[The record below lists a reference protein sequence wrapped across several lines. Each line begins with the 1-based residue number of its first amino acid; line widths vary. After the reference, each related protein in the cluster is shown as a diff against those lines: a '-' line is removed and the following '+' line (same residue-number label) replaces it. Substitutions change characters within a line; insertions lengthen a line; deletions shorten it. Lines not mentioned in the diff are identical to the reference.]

1 MLAYQLTFLSALH
14 VDSKGS
20 GTPETAQEFVHS
32 DTLSAA
38 LCLAWRDVYG
48 AEGGLLFAKPPF
60 LVSSAFPYIRD
71 VLFFPVPAWNPWK
84 KSVVDVARR
93 KEIKTVKWI
102 SRSLLEDVLH
112 GTLLDIDAVEVLP
125 RGLAM
130 TEAEFK
136 SCGIGRMYQAWQVRE
151 RQRVHVDR
159 LGLPGQGGLF
169 FFALQFFA
177 ADTGL
182 FFLIEMEAGQ
192 RSKFA
197 SVLEYLGDT
206 GLGADRSS
214 GLGHFR
220 VRKEQEVALRLPKT
234 TECYLSL
241 SLYNPGLNENLD
253 ALFQRGAYT
262 LLNRSGWVHG
272 STVGRPP
279 IRVLGEGSLFSARP
293 QGRVVEM
300 LPQEVRR
307 RFQLDVDHS
316 AQRDYRCLSLPCVK
330 PEALEGA

>member
-20 GTPETAQEFVHS
+20 GAPETAQEFVHS

-48 AEGGLLFAKPPF
+48 AEDGQLFAKPPF
-60 LVSSAFPYIRD
+60 LVGSAFPYIRD
-71 VLFFPVPAWNPWK
+71 VLFFPVPIWNPWK
-84 KSVVDVARR
+84 KVEVAHR
-93 KEIKTVKWI
+93 KAIKTVKWI

-112 GTLLDIDAVEVLP
+112 GRLLDIDAVVVLP

-136 SCGIGRMYQAWQVRE
+136 NCGIGRMYQAWRVGE

-177 ADTGL
+177 PDAGL
-182 FFLIEMEAGQ
+182 YFLVEMEAGQ
-192 RSKFA
+192 RTRFA

-220 VRKEQEVALRLPKT
+220 VRKEQEVALRLPKA
-234 TECYLSL
+234 TECHLSL
-241 SLYNPGLNENLD
+241 SLYNPDLNENID
-253 ALFQRGAYT
+253 ALFQGGAYT

-272 STVGRPP
+272 ATVGRPP
-279 IRVLGEGSLFSARP
+279 IRVLGEGSLFSAKP
-293 QGRVVEM
+293 LGRVVEM
-300 LPQEVRR
+300 LPQDVRQ
-307 RFQLDVDHS
+307 RFQLDLDH
-316 AQRDYRCLSLPCVK
+316 AAPRDYRCLSLPCIK